1 VVGLWKDPVRGIR
14 EVPLEDGAHGVL
26 LTTCGDRALR
36 RTADSRPPIDNSIR
50 YFDVAVHQI
59 HAATATSASPPLQ
72 IDPPV
77 PPALDVEELTVLTGW
92 AQAVAETLAYAP
104 ERVLELVADAR
115 PGARWRPALQI
126 AEPSEQLGEA
136 IDIMDE
142 IVRTGVPPTGSPT
155 LDALIDA
162 TREDRQ
168 AGRSRPREAGSWSTA
183 IDARAAPHPTRKRSR
198 PPSVI

>member
-1 VVGLWKDPVRGIR
+1 
-14 EVPLEDGAHGVL
+14 
-26 LTTCGDRALR
+26 
-36 RTADSRPPIDNSIR
+36 
-50 YFDVAVHQI
+50 VHQI
-59 HAATATSASPPLQ
+59 HAATATSGSPPLQ

-104 ERVLELVADAR
+104 ERVLDLVADAR
-115 PGARWRPALQI
+115 PGKRWRPALQI
-126 AEPSEQLGEA
+126 AEPSQQLGEA

-162 TREDRQ
+162 TREDRPGE
-168 AGRSRPREAGSWSTA
+168 ADLAKLVRGVLRSTLEQRRTRLAREV
-183 IDARAAPHPTRKRSR
+183 DHHP
-198 PPSVI
+198 

>member
-1 VVGLWKDPVRGIR
+1 
-14 EVPLEDGAHGVL
+14 VL
-26 LTTCGDRALR
+26 D
-36 RTADSRPPIDNSIR
+36 
-50 YFDVAVHQI
+50 
-59 HAATATSASPPLQ
+59 
-72 IDPPV
+72 
-77 PPALDVEELTVLTGW
+77 
-92 AQAVAETLAYAP
+92 
-104 ERVLELVADAR
+104 LVADAR

-126 AEPSEQLGEA
+126 AEPSQQLGEA

-162 TREDRQ
+162 TREDR
-168 AGRSRPREAGSWSTA
+168 RSRPREAGSWSTA